1 MFKDLSCNLQKNQ
14 AYLVF
19 DEKNRFYLTGFKSSA
34 GYLLITSTF
43 TSFYI
48 DDRYFSVAKER
59 LSSKMQVFRFQG
71 EQVLFEEL
79 KNLGITEL
87 LIDYEATVLSNYFS
101 FVNEGFS
108 VVNCNELLSVLKMV
122 KKEEELTKIKKACD
136 IAYQAFL
143 QTLPIIKAGVTEKQV
158 KNHLEN
164 RMILLGADKTSFDTI
179 IAFGKNSAVPHHET
193 GDTVLK
199 NGQCVLMDFGCEVE
213 GYCSDITRTLFVGEP
228 DDKFLRV
235 YDAVLGAKML
245 SEDKISSG
253 ISGVNADKIARD
265 YLTILGF
272 GENFTHSLGHGIGLN
287 IHERPY
293 LSKKSSDLILEG
305 MVFSVEPGIYFDGE
319 FGVRIEDTVV
329 LKDGKVLRLFNDDK
343 KLIVLHND

>member
-19 DEKNRFYLTGFKSSA
+19 DDKNRFYLTGFKSSA

-59 LSSKMQVFRFQG
+59 LSSKMQVLRFQS
-71 EQVLFEEL
+71 EQTLFEEI
-79 KNLGITEL
+79 KALGITEL
-87 LIDYEATVLSNYFS
+87 FIDYETTVLSDYFKL
-101 FVNEGFS
+101 VNEGFL
-108 VVNCNELLSVLKMV
+108 VANCNEVLSRLKMV
-122 KKEEELTKIKKACD
+122 KSEQELIKIQKACD

-143 QTLPIIKAGVTEKQV
+143 QTLPIIKVGVTEKQV

-164 RMILLGADKTSFDTI
+164 CMFLLGADKTSFDTI

-193 GDTVLK
+193 DDTVLK
-199 NGQCVLMDFGCEVE
+199 NDQCVLMDFGCEVE
-213 GYCSDITRTLFVGEP
+213 GYCSDITRTLFIGEP
-228 DDKFLRV
+228 NDKFVKV
-235 YDAVLGAKML
+235 YDAVLCANL
-245 SEDKISSG
+245 IAEDKIT
-253 ISGVNADKIARD
+253 SGVLGVDADKIARD
-265 YLTILGF
+265 YLDDLGF
-272 GENFTHSLGHGIGLN
+272 CDKFTHSLGHGIGLN

-293 LSKKSSDLILEG
+293 LSKKSNDLLLDK
-305 MVFSVEPGIYFDGE
+305 MVFSIEPGVYFDGE